1 MNVAGECYTSREVCL
16 QVLYACDGVA
26 LGTSDVFSLQLSGP
40 FTCVRYAPTPNPQ
53 KATGQ
58 GAH

>member
-1 MNVAGECYTSREVCL
+1 MQEL
-16 QVLYACDGVA
+16 HACDGVA
-26 LGTSDVFSLQLSGP
+26 LGTSDVFSLQLSGS

-58 GAH
+58 GTH